1 MWSYGRNGR
10 REIHIKQDISKQW
23 NMAGKEKQPWNDQ
36 HPTIRVKWISTCGR
50 CWFSASCTPSSGL
63 KPRHNPCKTITDVSN
78 SFPYIAKRSPDI
90 TFSSHSL
97 LLVISGF
104 LRSRPSG
111 TRMVSISSKSLI
123 NGKYTKLAN
132 IVNVDAIHSKLLSF
146 FCFKFSP
153 ALYFWNTQ
161 DKNQIQSAE

>member
-1 MWSYGRNGR
+1 MAATVDVKYISNKTYQNN
-10 REIHIKQDISKQW
+10 EIWPAKRSNLEMI
-23 NMAGKEKQPWNDQ
+23 N
-36 HPTIRVKWISTCGR
+36 RVKWISTCGR

-146 FCFKFSP
+146 FCFKFSL
-153 ALYFWNTQ
+153 ALYFWKTQ
-161 DKNQIQSAE
+161 DKFFII